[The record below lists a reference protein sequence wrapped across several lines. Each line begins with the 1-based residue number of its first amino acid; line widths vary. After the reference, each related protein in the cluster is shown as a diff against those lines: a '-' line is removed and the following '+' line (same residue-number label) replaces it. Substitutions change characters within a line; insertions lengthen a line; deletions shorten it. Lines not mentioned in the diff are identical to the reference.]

1 MRLERPV
8 RGHVD
13 AVLVAFDLDSDI
25 AQRMQRGA
33 HVARFR
39 PLEPHFAAGDRRR
52 AGIGA
57 RLDPVGHHPVGRAVQ
72 LADPVDRQF
81 GRADPF
87 DLRAHRGEQ
96 IAQIDDLGLA
106 RGVDQPAGALAQH
119 RRHQCILGRADRHD
133 GEVEFAAGQPAVGRA
148 GFHIALRQF
157 DMRAE
162 GFEHLE
168 MQVDRAVAD
177 RAATGQRHGRLAGAR
192 QQRTEHEDR
201 SAHLAHQIVGR
212 DRTGDAH
219 RLERDIAAEL
229 LGPLPGDRMADAELR
244 HQVLEAVD
252 IRQPRQVAQRQRL
265 FGQQRAG
272 YQRER
277 GVLGARNGDGPRQ
290 AVAAANDQFVHG
302 TVLYPRASCWQAS
315 R

>member
-1 MRLERPV
+1 MCLERPV

-13 AVLVAFDLDSDI
+13 TVLVALDLDPDV
-25 AQRMQRGA
+25 AQSVERGT
-33 HVARFR
+33 HVARIGA
-39 PLEPHFAAGDRRR
+39 LEPHFAASDRRR
-52 AGIGA
+52 AGIGP
-57 RLDPVGHHPVGRAVQ
+57 RLDPVGHHAVGRAMQ
-72 LADPVDRQF
+72 LAHPVDRQL
-81 GRADPF
+81 GGPDPL

-119 RRHQCILGRADRHD
+119 RRHQRILGRADRDH
-133 GEVEFAAGQPAVGRA
+133 GEVELAAGQPAVGRHRL
-148 GFHIALRQF
+148 HIALRQF

-162 GFEHLE
+162 GFERLE
-168 MQVDRAVAD
+168 VEVDRTVAD
-177 RAATGQRHGRLAGAR
+177 RAAAGQRYGRLAGAR
-192 QQRTEHEDR
+192 EQRAEHEDR
-201 SAHLAHQIVGR
+201 GAHLAHQIVGR
-212 DRTGDAH
+212 DRTGDPH
-219 RLERDIAAEL
+219 RLERYVAAEV
-229 LGPLPGDRMADAELR
+229 LGPLAGDRMADAELR

-252 IRQPRQVAQRQRL
+252 VRQPRQIAQRQRL

-272 YQRER
+272 YQRQR

-290 AVAAANDQFVHG
+290 AVTAANDQFVHG